1 VGGEREKEDN
11 LRGRKR
17 LSSFLA
23 ELRKLSSSSP
33 TLVLSAF
40 HPPSRSPWCSP
51 FEPFPLMREATA
63 ARPALGARGAAP
75 SSARPAA
82 AAPFSARKILGASS
96 PSSGGLTPAP
106 LQRVRAISTEQ
117 PPVVGEAFYSYVRP
131 VAQTQGKKEER
142 GEKSVD
148 LFFLRPFFLLL
159 LVRPPSAVESERE
172 RDARPRHA
180 LSFST
185 STLFSL
191 PPLFCHHRPS
201 LPFPLSRREAGG
213 TRSQKNQ
220 LKTLEKQKTKTETE
234 NDSGSRT
241 SCRRSTSRC
250 PSTPPSTI
258 ARLPPR
264 ALPPPSARASSS
276 WAPGGGP

>member
-1 VGGEREKEDN
+1 
-11 LRGRKR
+11 
-17 LSSFLA
+17 
-23 ELRKLSSSSP
+23 
-33 TLVLSAF
+33 
-40 HPPSRSPWCSP
+40 
-51 FEPFPLMREATA
+51 MREATA

-172 RDARPRHA
+172 RDAPSARSLFFDLDPLLSPSTLLSSSPLSPLPSFSPRGGGHA
-180 LSFST
+180 LSKKPTQNPRKS
-185 STLFSL
+185 
-191 PPLFCHHRPS
+191 
-201 LPFPLSRREAGG
+201 
-213 TRSQKNQ
+213 
-220 LKTLEKQKTKTETE
+220 KTETETE

-250 PSTPPSTI
+250 PSTPPSTT

>member
-1 VGGEREKEDN
+1 MGGEREKEDN
-11 LRGRKR
+11 LLGRKR

-96 PSSGGLTPAP
+96 PSSGGRTPAP

-131 VAQTQGKKEER
+131 VAQTQGKKEGR

-148 LFFLRPFFLLL
+148 LFFSSPFFSPSLGSSALGG
-159 LVRPPSAVESERE
+159 RERARERCAPSARSLFF
-172 RDARPRHA
+172 DLDPLLSPSTLLSSSPLSPLPSFSPRGGGHA
-180 LSFST
+180 LSKKPT
-185 STLFSL
+185 QN
-191 PPLFCHHRPS
+191 PR
-201 LPFPLSRREAGG
+201 
-213 TRSQKNQ
+213 
-220 LKTLEKQKTKTETE
+220 KTKTKTETE

-250 PSTPPSTI
+250 PSTPPSTT